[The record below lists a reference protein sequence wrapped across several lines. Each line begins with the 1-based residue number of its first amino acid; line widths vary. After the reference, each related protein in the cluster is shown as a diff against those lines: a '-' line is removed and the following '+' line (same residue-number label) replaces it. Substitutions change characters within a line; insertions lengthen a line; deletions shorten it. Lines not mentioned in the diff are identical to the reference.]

1 MLTEEEGE
9 QEREPEQALIGA
21 NSENKFKARDVLGK
35 LLGGMEKIAG
45 DLAYEYIRSSAKFQQ
60 FQLTGLVLDYSEDQ
74 CEVYELTMDFEEN
87 SSILH
92 SGQQKLCVSDA
103 ANRLISKLESAQK
116 KININHDVDDLLL
129 KLIIVLNY
137 AAISYTA
144 DILFIFIT

>member
-45 DLAYEYIRSSAKFQQ
+45 DLAYEYIHSSAKFQQ
-60 FQLTGLVLDYSEDQ
+60 FNKIQLTGLVLDYSEDE

-87 SSILH
+87 LSTLH

-103 ANRLISKLESAQK
+103 ANRLISILKSAHK
-116 KININHDVDDLLL
+116 KNHDVHDLLL
-129 KLIIVLNY
+129 KLIIILNY
-137 AAISYTA
+137 ATVSLYS
-144 DILFIFIT
+144 